1 MRVPGIPFVQGRNRY
16 GTSTKYG
23 IAIHCTANT
32 ATARAEASYAT
43 RRTDGTSA
51 HFYVDGAEVVQS
63 LDTDDIAGHAG
74 SWEGNQ
80 HSIAVEITGLTTWS
94 RQQWMD
100 RVAWDKLGAVLAA
113 VARHHNIPATRV
125 TVEQMRANPRV
136 RGAYDH
142 NQMRLAW
149 GGTDHTDPG
158 PNFPWDHLLAVWRRH
173 LDGEEDMMAALSEKQ
188 QRDLAA
194 QTRHTWLMVRNLE
207 NLLLA
212 LARGAEQRPQW
223 PDKATGYTYPAV
235 PIEVNKR
242 IREIAGRPAPDDG
255 AIAAAV
261 SASLTPVLEQLDE
274 QLARRLDE
282 IAALVERAERGELA
296 ADEVVREIGRK
307 LSGEAGQE

>member
-1 MRVPGIPFVQGRNRY
+1 VRFVQGRNRY
-16 GTSTKYG
+16 GTSAKYG
-23 IAIHCTANT
+23 IAIHATANT
-32 ATARAEASYAT
+32 ASAANEAAYAT

-51 HFYVDGAEVVQS
+51 HFYVDASEVVQS
-63 LDTDDIAGHAG
+63 LDTSDIAGHAG
-74 SWEGNQ
+74 SWQGNQ
-80 HSIAVEITGLTTWS
+80 YSIAVEITGLTSWTRARWLDS
-94 RQQWMD
+94 
-100 RVAWDKLGAVLAA
+100 VAWDKLGAVLAA

-194 QTRHTWLMVRNLE
+194 QVEHTWLMARNVE
-207 NLLLA
+207 NLLIAA
-212 LARGAEQRPQW
+212 LRGAEQRPQW

-235 PIEVNKR
+235 PIEVNR
-242 IREIAGRPAPDDG
+242 RLREIAGRPAPDDG
-255 AIAAAV
+255 AIAQAV
-261 SASLTPVLEQLDE
+261 TEGITPAIERLDE

-307 LSGEAGQE
+307 LTAEAGQE